1 MSSWWRWWWWVGQNT
16 KSSFEMLSV
25 GIYSLHPYV
34 PCGAIIF
41 VPITPLWN
49 RILSLEIH
57 SPCPDLCPRVSY
69 CGAGHKYNNSDLTR
83 ILHKGG
89 KQIPINCS
97 GSFPQFFPRMLQLS
111 PRVITLGFSS
121 GFRQLFSLITS
132 CIEWHQAGIEKS
144 YFFLEF
150 LNCERMHKA
159 GNSAEKFSWSF
170 T

>member
-1 MSSWWRWWWWVGQNT
+1 MMKIMMIQTCTKYNHHLSCWWRWWWWVGQNT

-41 VPITPLWN
+41 VPITPFWN
-49 RILSLEIH
+49 RILFLEIH

-89 KQIPINCS
+89 KQIPINCF

-111 PRVITLGFSS
+111 SSRDYIGFLLRLAPTFLFNYILYRVASSRHWKIAIFSS
-121 GFRQLFSLITS
+121 NF
-132 CIEWHQAGIEKS
+132 
-144 YFFLEF
+144 
-150 LNCERMHKA
+150 
-159 GNSAEKFSWSF
+159 
-170 T
+170 